1 MPAGGFEY
9 ILVSNND
16 PQGEDQI
23 YLVITNS
30 EVVELDADT
39 VLMLN
44 GQTLTVAGPN
54 ARSFTGIDTVFI
66 DTTGSPPPSELS
78 GQVDGPGTLFVTN
91 EINFALENGRV
102 AFFTRQ
108 PVIADFL
115 RSIRSREPPTPPVVF
130 DTISRMGADGNT
142 VTVLQTGPTTDQL
155 TDLIT
160 ISGSASRS
168 VMSGGGVSYFD
179 STIFVQSPTGELETF
194 EPIGTFHVYTGR
206 PPLLE
211 FMVTSSDSFSGP
223 GTLYV
228 NERDGV
234 AFYTVD
240 PFGPGDTDVVM
251 IINEGI
257 VEDSVGTV
265 VDGGDTFLVNSAMM
279 TLPRVVRLNGVM
291 SQMFPSATS
300 IRYENDIVTILGP
313 QNEIRNSFGG
323 ITSFTLF
330 DNNNF
335 MMATASADPIQLS
348 SPGGQFYYDDLGNG
362 FFSVNPAVTSEVN
375 SLAEGVNP
383 TPRPLRFSLSRDNQ
397 GMVTLSEND
406 MEIITL
412 TGAARIDVTSDQIV
426 DYTNDEIVLFNRQG
440 TPIATVGTGID
451 QFTAN
456 DLSGE
461 VTAFEGDARRSFQG
475 PGSLYVGGSRAFYTT
490 NSELVSQ
497 ITDFL
502 NTVPTPSVSVTSEG
516 TLSVGGEPFV
526 DLTEATA
533 DNVQS
538 GSVLVYNSNTTY
550 IADAPQSI
558 PSGNDIRVTY
568 ESSTVI
574 VSRVQSGGST
584 TEIKR
589 IENVPMFTFAEGLAI
604 SSFVGD
610 APMTSFPGGGSFF
623 QNEDTGN
630 GFYTT
635 SASLTDSIA
644 EEIIQ
649 NSGNIREVIN
659 GVRELGFFDGTGYT
673 TYSGSANMILQGGG
687 TYSFGGGNMF
697 YSTDS
702 GTNTRIVN
710 EFSNVSPVTTMRQN
724 GFVTVNHSG
733 DSIYMFTVGSEL
745 SQVSFGAFDNFS
757 YVNGMIIGARVPG
770 SPVDVSNLTIFNGI
784 NTQVFNS
791 SASLEGLTGGY
802 LVIDRMAGTAF
813 YTTSGPAMSA
823 IQTAIQQVEEIF
835 RRPVIDDTARGEM
848 LLKFPTGSAP
858 VGIEV
863 ITYEGVSVTLTCR
876 ILVANPAPTV
886 QFKYYPEENVSI
898 ILNATSMTP
907 VPPTYNLLLPDV
919 RTADNAG
926 RYACI
931 ATNDVGQDRVEGTL
945 TILPAS

>member
-1 MPAGGFEY
+1 MNIE
-9 ILVSNND
+9 
-16 PQGEDQI
+16 
-23 YLVITNS
+23 
-30 EVVELDADT
+30 
-39 VLMLN
+39 
-44 GQTLTVAGPN
+44 
-54 ARSFTGIDTVFI
+54 TVFI
-66 DTTGSPPPSELS
+66 DTTGSPPPSELPDT
-78 GQVDGPGTLFVTN
+78 GRMDGPGTVCVTN
-91 EINFALENGRV
+91 ETNFALDNRRV
-102 AFFTRQ
+102 AFFTTFSGL
-108 PVIADFL
+108 ADF
-115 RSIRSREPPTPPVVF
+115 IRNTKLLPTPDPPVLF
-130 DTISRMGADGNT
+130 NM
-142 VTVLQTGPTTDQL
+142 VTQQEPGRSLSVLQTGISTDAL
-155 TDLIT
+155 MDTIT
-160 ISGSASRS
+160 ITDSVTRN

-179 STIFVQSPTGELETF
+179 NTIFVQSPTGGFEEFPSVNEL
-194 EPIGTFHVYTGR
+194 IVYTGR
-206 PPLLE
+206 PPLMR
-211 FMVTSSDSFSGP
+211 FMDMSADSFSGP

-251 IINEGI
+251 IINEGV
-257 VEDSVGTV
+257 VENSVGTV
-265 VDGGDTFLVNSAMM
+265 VDGGDTFLVNSVMT

-291 SQMFPSATS
+291 TQMFPSATS

-323 ITSFTLF
+323 VTSFTLF

-335 MMATASADPIQLS
+335 MMVTASANPIQIS

-375 SLAEGVNP
+375 RLAGDMNVNP
-383 TPRPLRFSLSRDNQ
+383 TPRPLMFSLSRDSQ

-406 MEIITL
+406 MKIITL

-461 VTAFEGDARRSFQG
+461 VTVFEGDARRSFQG

-502 NTVPTPSVSVTSEG
+502 NAVPTPSVSVTSEG
-516 TLSVGGEPFV
+516 TLSVGGQPFV

-538 GSVLVYNSNTTY
+538 GSVLVYNSNITY
-550 IADAPQSI
+550 IVDAPQSI

-568 ESSTVI
+568 ENSTVI
-574 VSRVQSGGST
+574 VSRVLTDGST
-584 TEIKR
+584 MEIKR
-589 IENVPMFTFAEGLAI
+589 IANVPRLTFAEGLAI

-610 APMTSFPGGGSFF
+610 APMTSFPGGGFFF

-635 SASLTDSIA
+635 SASLSDSIA
-644 EEIIQ
+644 EEIVQ
-649 NSGNIREVIN
+649 NSGNIRQVIN

-687 TYSFGGGNMF
+687 TNYFGGGNIF
-697 YSTDS
+697 YCTDS
-702 GTNTRIVN
+702 GTNTRIIN
-710 EFSNVSPVTTMRQN
+710 EFANVSPVTTMRQN
-724 GFVTVNHSG
+724 GFVTVNYSG
-733 DSIYMFTVGSEL
+733 NSIYMFTVGSEL
-745 SQVSFGAFDNFS
+745 SQVTFGAFDNFS

-784 NTQVFNS
+784 NVQVFNS

-813 YTTSGPAMSA
+813 YTTSGQGMSA
-823 IQTAIQQVEEIF
+823 IRTVIQQVEEIF
-835 RRPVIDDTARGEM
+835 RRPVIDDTARGEV

-863 ITYEGVSVTLTCR
+863 ITYEGVNVTLTCR
-876 ILVANPAPTV
+876 IFVANPAPTV

-907 VPPTYNLLLPDV
+907 VPPTFNLLLPDV
-919 RTADNAG
+919 RAANNAG